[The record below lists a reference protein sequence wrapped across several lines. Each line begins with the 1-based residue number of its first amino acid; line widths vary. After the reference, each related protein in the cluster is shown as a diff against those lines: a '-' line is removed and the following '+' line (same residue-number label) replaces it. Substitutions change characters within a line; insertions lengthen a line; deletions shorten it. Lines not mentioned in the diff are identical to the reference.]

1 MNILSIHSII
11 AQEYSTISLEQAIE
25 IATKQDPSL
34 ILAELNVMQSDKQA
48 KVGLAFQPTQ
58 ISLSGEEFNFDGIS
72 GVQSLNIQQNF
83 YMPGVSEKYKAYN
96 RSKSK
101 KYAAISKLT
110 KKEVV
115 RNVESAY
122 YRLAIAKQELSVRQN
137 AKSIY
142 VDFLERSKES
152 YRVGESNKI
161 AMVTAENM
169 LKKAELNID
178 HTFHEIEM
186 ARSLF
191 NIWLGNTG
199 RYDVQTIS
207 TEYYKVEYANQPK
220 DYNTHLSI
228 YDLEKEVIER
238 NVDIQKSNLL
248 PQINTG
254 VRLQS
259 LNGDLLYFGYQ
270 IGANIPLGRG
280 SYKRQMEAT
289 KVGLGIVDAEKAIKK
304 REIDLRIIKLT
315 GHLEHLGEKLEA
327 YETDLTPSILKQ
339 IDLLKE
345 AYQAGEGNYI
355 EYLMTIES
363 YDNLQLEKVQ
373 LLEDYYQNLVELK
386 YWTSIN

>member
-11 AQEYSTISLEQAIE
+11 AQEYSTITLEQAID

-34 ILAELNVMQSDKQA
+34 ILAELNVMKSDKQA

-58 ISLSGEEFNFDGIS
+58 ISLSGEEFNFEGIS

-178 HTFHEIEM
+178 HTLHEIEM

-191 NIWLGNTG
+191 NIWLGS
-199 RYDVQTIS
+199 RDLYDVPP
-207 TEYYKVEYANQPK
+207 VA
-220 DYNTHLSI
+220 DYENVVYNNEDYSTHLSI
-228 YDLEKEVIER
+228 YDLEKEMIAR
-238 NVDIQKSNLL
+238 NVEIQKSNLL

-254 VRLQS
+254 LRLQS

-270 IGANIPLGRG
+270 IGVNIPIVRG
-280 SYKRQMEAT
+280 SYKKQVEAT
-289 KVGLGIVDAEKAIKK
+289 KVGLEIVDAEKAIKK
-304 REIDLRIIKLT
+304 REIDFRIIKLT
-315 GHLEHLGEKLEA
+315 GHLEHLGKKLEA
-327 YETDLTPSILKQ
+327 YTSDLLPSIQEQ

-355 EYLMTIES
+355 EYMMTIES
-363 YDNLQLEKVQ
+363 YDNLQIEKVQ